1 MASQPEIA
9 KNLFASTT
17 TLVDYPAKEEKKSH
31 EDNVDTYLEQLFYKL
46 KNDPEISKLP
56 HDEAHLEI
64 YNALKKRVDDI
75 NNETC
80 EPGEENSFFVCDLGE
95 IERLYANW
103 WKELPRVQPFYA
115 VKCNPDLK
123 IIRKLADLG
132 ANFDCASKLEIDKVL
147 SMDVNPERIIYANP
161 CKAASFIRYAAT
173 NKVMKSTFDNVEEL
187 HKIKKFHPE
196 SQLFLRIATDDSTAQ
211 CRLSTKY
218 GCEMER
224 VDSLLECIKTL
235 GLNLVGVS
243 FHVGSGAS
251 DFSSLY
257 KAVRDARIVFDK
269 AVNDYGLPELKTLDV
284 GGGFQLES
292 FKESSAVLRLAL
304 DEYFPESS
312 KVDIIAEP
320 GRYPVAS
327 AFTLAAN
334 VIAKRKLN
342 EAESMIY
349 VNDGVY
355 GNMNCIL
362 FDHQEPTP
370 RTLWH
375 DNNYHYDDFDSTS
388 PNPIT
393 TCPYKVSM
401 WGPTCDGLDCITK
414 EYYMKHDLV
423 VGDWLYFPRLGAYT
437 SSAATPFNGFDQT
450 ADIIYINSEN
460 HDNI

>member
-1 MASQPEIA
+1 
-9 KNLFASTT
+9 
-17 TLVDYPAKEEKKSH
+17 
-31 EDNVDTYLEQLFYKL
+31 
-46 KNDPEISKLP
+46 
-56 HDEAHLEI
+56 
-64 YNALKKRVDDI
+64 
-75 NNETC
+75 
-80 EPGEENSFFVCDLGE
+80 
-95 IERLYANW
+95 
-103 WKELPRVQPFYA
+103 
-115 VKCNPDLK
+115 
-123 IIRKLADLG
+123 
-132 ANFDCASKLEIDKVL
+132 
-147 SMDVNPERIIYANP
+147 
-161 CKAASFIRYAAT
+161 
-173 NKVMKSTFDNVEEL
+173 
-187 HKIKKFHPE
+187 
-196 SQLFLRIATDDSTAQ
+196 
-211 CRLSTKY
+211 
-218 GCEMER
+218 MER

-320 GRYPVAS
+320 GRYLVAS
-327 AFTLAAN
+327 AFTLSAN